1 VIFSLIGM
9 VILYSLLSVFV
20 FVPAAGGAILALIL
34 LGTYLR
40 AAQRILAPRPPPAD
54 DTLIKVP
61 RADDGEPAYRSY
73 YAGQVV
79 TDMRSAV
86 RIARTDAARIIRSPA
101 VRGTCTWL
109 LTARQ
114 QPGLPFRD
122 IHGWRVIAAVLIG
135 LAATLAAVA
144 GVVLAAAAA
153 TAIQILHTVLLAVI
167 AGMLVIA
174 AILLYG
180 AEAGGLAVRKIRMKC
195 PHPDC
200 YRHIALPCYKCP
212 KGHEHRRLRPGVYGI
227 FWRVC
232 RCETRLPTVLMLKRH
247 QLEASCPRCNRLVPR
262 GLGSARLVHF
272 PLIGGASAGKSS
284 LLTAMVAGLESLPQA
299 AGPTVEF
306 ASDAS
311 RQEYESARKL
321 LSSGQ
326 WPNKTSVYVPEAF
339 MFYTGHRRKRRLV
352 YLYDPRGEV
361 FREADSVRRQHYLDD
376 ASGIIFVVDPFSAAA
391 AQHLPSA
398 DKQIVRSARPSAED
412 PQATYARAA
421 GELGVRLGR
430 RQARTPVAV
439 IATKFDAVLQTQGMP
454 RPSQPD
460 DTDSVA
466 AWLKDI
472 GLRNLTASLTHDFGS
487 VRYWAASAYTS
498 AGPHAAAPDKRAVTA
513 PILWLLSLT

>member
-1 VIFSLIGM
+1 VIFSVIGTVM
-9 VILYSLLSVFV
+9 LYSLLSVFV
-20 FVPAAGGAILALIL
+20 FVPAACGAVLALML

-40 AAQRILAPRPPPAD
+40 AAQRVLTPRPSPAD
-54 DTLIKVP
+54 DTLIRVP
-61 RADDGEPAYRSY
+61 RADGEPAYRSY

-79 TDMRSAV
+79 TDMQSAV
-86 RIARTDAARIIRSPA
+86 RAAQTDAARIIRSPA
-101 VRGTCTWL
+101 VRGVCIWL

-122 IHGWRVIAAVLIG
+122 IHGWRIIAAVLLG
-135 LAATLAAVA
+135 MAVTLAALA
-144 GVVLAAAAA
+144 GVVIAVAAA
-153 TAIQILHTVLLAVI
+153 TAIQILHAVLLAVI
-167 AGMLVIA
+167 AGMLVIVG
-174 AILLYG
+174 ILLYG
-180 AEAGGLAVRKIRMKC
+180 TEAGGLAVRKIRMKC

-227 FWRVC
+227 LWRVC
-232 RCETRLPTVLMLKRH
+232 SCDARLPTALMLRRH

-284 LLTAMVAGLESLPQA
+284 LLTAMVAGLESLAQEG
-299 AGPTVEF
+299 GPTVEF

-311 RQEYESARKL
+311 RQEYESARTL

-339 MFYTGHRRKRRLV
+339 MFYTGQGRKRRLV

-361 FREADSVRRQHYLDD
+361 FREADSVRRQHYLGS
-376 ASGIIFVVDPFSAAA
+376 ASGIIVVVDPFSTALAQDLPAA
-391 AQHLPSA
+391 
-398 DKQIVRSARPSAED
+398 DEQIVRSARPSAED

-430 RQARTPVAV
+430 RQARTPVAA
-439 IATKFDAVLQTQGMP
+439 IATKFDAVVQTQGMP

-460 DTDSVA
+460 DTYSVS
-466 AWLKDI
+466 AWLNEL
-472 GLRNLTASLTHDFGS
+472 GLRNLTASLSHDFGS

-498 AGPHAAAPDKRAVTA
+498 AGPQAAAEDKRIVTA